1 MSEKKKDNKK
11 KKNKSILEDEIFR
24 IMQAS
29 LKAAMDAALD
39 DLLKDWKYK
48 KRQVDLMVYL
58 PFLSF
63 SPAIFRLKS

>member
-29 LKAAMDAALD
+29 LKSAMDAALD
-39 DLLKDWKYK
+39 DLLKDWK
-48 KRQVDLMVYL
+48 
-58 PFLSF
+58 
-63 SPAIFRLKS
+63 

>member
-29 LKAAMDAALD
+29 LKSARDEALD
-39 DLLKDWKYK
+39 DLLKDWK
-48 KRQVDLMVYL
+48 
-58 PFLSF
+58 
-63 SPAIFRLKS
+63 